1 MTIKFT
7 NNATTT
13 LASGI
18 TNVATSLTVASGT
31 GALFPSLSGSDV
43 FYATLANTGGTVEI
57 VKVTARSTDTFTIV
71 RGQDGTSAVSWSTGD
86 KVELRVT
93 AADLAAMTQTAD
105 LAAGNGMSLSGTT
118 FTATGSTLNSQ
129 TSAYV
134 LVAGDAGK
142 TISITTGGVAVN
154 NSVMS
159 AGNIVTI
166 YNNSGSSQTI
176 TQGTGVT
183 LQWAGQASSTTG
195 NRTLGL
201 YGMATIVFLSAS
213 SAVITGS
220 GLT

>member
-1 MTIKFT
+1 MSILYT
-7 NNATTT
+7 NNAATT

-18 TNVATSLTVASGT
+18 TNVATSLTVATGA
-31 GALFPSLSGSDV
+31 GALFPNPTSPDV
-43 FYATLANTGGTVEI
+43 FYATLENAAGTSREI
-57 VKVTARSTDTFTIV
+57 VKVTARTTDTFTIV
-71 RGQDGTSAVSWSTGD
+71 RAQEGTTGTAFSTGD
-86 KVELRVT
+86 KVELRLT
-93 AADLAAMTQTAD
+93 AAPTQTAAN
-105 LAAGNGMSLSGTT
+105 AASG
-118 FTATGSTLNSQ
+118 ATLNSQ

-142 TISITTGGVAVN
+142 VISITTGGVTVN
-154 NSVMS
+154 NSIFQ

-166 YNNSGSSQTI
+166 FNNSASSQTI

-183 LQWAGQASSTTG
+183 LQWAGQATSTTG

-213 SAVITGS
+213 SAVIFGA